1 MRTLKITGLWLAL
14 FMLSHVWVY
23 AQSSEQHIEKLVL
36 NKKEKK
42 VFNSRDS
49 SVTVYIDTLVMKD
62 RSSLQFF
69 GKKDVRLVIT
79 HAEIGNNV
87 FITGNGA
94 RNNAS
99 NFNIEVNFN
108 KLGSMTV
115 VARGQDAMNGTK
127 THPNGDAGNV
137 TLIYN
142 ANGIKPQTTDK
153 KAKNFLVVDVRPGGL
168 NVTPSSDV
176 NRIYDQIKSAPTG
189 LRGIPQGQI
198 YSGSPGKEGEVIIK
212 SNIDE

>member
-108 KLGSMTV
+108 KLG
-115 VARGQDAMNGTK
+115 
-127 THPNGDAGNV
+127 
-137 TLIYN
+137 
-142 ANGIKPQTTDK
+142 
-153 KAKNFLVVDVRPGGL
+153 
-168 NVTPSSDV
+168 
-176 NRIYDQIKSAPTG
+176 
-189 LRGIPQGQI
+189 
-198 YSGSPGKEGEVIIK
+198 
-212 SNIDE
+212 